1 MLITKSDRILVT
13 GGTGFLGN
21 RVVKK
26 LEEAGASPHNII
38 AAGSHKLDLLRS
50 RDEVW
55 DDIYEIEPTIVIHLA
70 AVVGGIGANREK
82 PGEFFYKNML
92 MGMNIIDACR
102 EWSYTNSLKKF
113 VFVGSICSYP
123 KFCPVPFQESDLWN
137 GYPEETNAPYGIAK
151 KALIEMVQ
159 AYRNQYHFNGIC
171 LLPVNLYG
179 PGDSLNVQTNHVIP
193 ALIIK
198 FLKAKEGGEQS
209 VALWGSG
216 TPTREFLYVDDCA
229 DGIVK
234 ALMHYDAGEPVNL
247 GTGAEISIDALANII
262 SDKVGYKGR
271 ITYDRSMPDGQPRRC
286 LSVHK
291 AWHEFGFEAE
301 TKLSDGLDRTIQWVK
316 ESLS

>member
-1 MLITKSDRILVT
+1 LKKLLRRHAMRITKADRILVT

-26 LEEAGASPHNII
+26 LEEAGASPNNII

-50 RDEVW
+50 RDDVW
-55 DDIYEIEPTIVIHLA
+55 NDIYEIEPTIVIHLA
-70 AVVGGIGANREK
+70 AVVGGIGANRER

-159 AYRNQYHFNGIC
+159 AYPNKPCDTSPYYQVFKSKGGWRAVCH
-171 LLPVNLYG
+171 
-179 PGDSLNVQTNHVIP
+179 
-193 ALIIK
+193 AL
-198 FLKAKEGGEQS
+198 GQ
-209 VALWGSG
+209 W
-216 TPTREFLYVDDCA
+216 Y
-229 DGIVK
+229 
-234 ALMHYDAGEPVNL
+234 
-247 GTGAEISIDALANII
+247 ANAR
-262 SDKVGYKGR
+262 VLV
-271 ITYDRSMPDGQPRRC
+271 C
-286 LSVHK
+286 
-291 AWHEFGFEAE
+291 
-301 TKLSDGLDRTIQWVK
+301 
-316 ESLS
+316 